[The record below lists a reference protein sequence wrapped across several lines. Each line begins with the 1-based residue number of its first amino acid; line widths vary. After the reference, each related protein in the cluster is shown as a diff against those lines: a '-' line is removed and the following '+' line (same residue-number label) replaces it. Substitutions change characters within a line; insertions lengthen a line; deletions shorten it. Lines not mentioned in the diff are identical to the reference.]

1 MGASVDVHESV
12 GGGVLPMWGEWAW
25 WQGWGTTGI
34 RGSRGGL
41 SENPT
46 DNGFI
51 GRLHQGLPTLVWL
64 VQGVR

>member
-12 GGGVLPMWGEWAW
+12 GGGVLPMCGAGAW

-34 RGSRGGL
+34 RGSPGGL
-41 SENPT
+41 SENST
-46 DNGFI
+46 DNGFT